1 MRTRTLGPLEVTVVG
16 LGCNNFGGRTDEQA
30 TFAVIDAALDAG
42 VTFFDTSDTYGNQGG
57 SEELIGR
64 ALQGRRDQVVLATKW
79 GKPMGD
85 GAERRGSRDYIL
97 GAVEAS
103 LRRLQTD
110 VIDLYQHH
118 EEDPETP
125 LEETVATVE
134 QLVAEGTVRAWG
146 TSNYRAETL
155 ERVRALAS
163 DAFVSE
169 QSEYSLLRR
178 DAEAELLPACA
189 RLGLGFIPYFPLA
202 SGLLTGKVTREAPP
216 APGTRLHGR
225 EIPAADLECVEALTA
240 WADAHGRSL
249 LEVAI
254 GGLLAVQPV
263 VSVIAGATKPE
274 QVRLNAKAGEW
285 APSAA
290 ELADLRGVSDT
301 KSA

>member
-1 MRTRTLGPLEVTVVG
+1 MRVRRLGPLEVSVVG
-16 LGCNNFGGRTDEQA
+16 LGCNNFGGRIDEAA
-30 TFAVIDAALDAG
+30 TFAVIDAAIDAG

-64 ALQGRRDQVVLATKW
+64 ALHGRRDQVVLATKW

-118 EEDPETP
+118 EEDPGTP

-134 QLVAEGTVRAWG
+134 QLVAEGAVRAWG
-146 TSNYRAETL
+146 TSNYRAETV

-163 DAFVSE
+163 DAYVSE

-178 DAEAELLPACA
+178 DAEADLLPRCA
-189 RLGLGFIPYFPLA
+189 ELGLGFIPYFPLA
-202 SGLLTGKVTREAPP
+202 SGLLTGKVSRDHPP
-216 APGTRLHGR
+216 AEGTRLHGR
-225 EIPAADLECVEALTA
+225 DISDDDLSRVERLAA

-254 GGLLAVQPV
+254 GSLLAAGPV

-274 QVRLNAKAGEW
+274 QVRANAAAGDWE
-285 APSAA
+285 PTAA
-290 ELADLRGVSDT
+290 ELREVSATSGV
-301 KSA
+301 